1 MSMQSTLDEILTRAV
16 ADQSIAGAVAM
27 VGQRKGLLY
36 EGAAGVRAAGLP
48 AAMTT
53 NSTAWLASLSKV
65 VTTVAVMQ
73 CVERG
78 LLDLDAPAANIC
90 PTLGTLQVRERFDE
104 DGQPVLRAPKSPITL
119 RQLLSHSSG
128 LGYELFHPD
137 VRRELEQSG
146 KDNVLSGTRA
156 TLERALVADPGS
168 AWVYSIG
175 IDWAGLMLEAVTGK
189 RLGDYLQAELFTPL
203 GMTDTGF
210 TLSAEQAARRASLH
224 ARTPDGGLQP
234 IPFELPPE
242 PEVQMGGHAL
252 FGSAPDYM
260 KFMRMLLNDGTLE
273 GAQILKPSTVAE
285 MRRNQIGALDMTPI
299 PTAMPDFSFPVN
311 LHPDTPCKFGLGGLV
326 NTDTTP
332 QGRAAGSYAWVG
344 LSNIYFWVDPT
355 NDITGIVLTQ
365 SLPFFDPAVVKVVNS
380 FERAVYDAASKP

>member
-1 MSMQSTLDEILTRAV
+1 MRMQLVLDQILTRAV
-16 ADQSIAGAVAM
+16 ANQSIAGAVAM

-36 EGAAGVRAAGLP
+36 EGAAGVRAVGLP

-252 FGSAPDYM
+252 FGTAPDYM
-260 KFMRMLLNDGTLE
+260 RFMRMLLNDGSLDGVE
-273 GAQILKPSTVAE
+273 ILKPATVAD

-311 LHPDTPCKFGLGGLV
+311 LHPDTSCKFGLGGLI
-326 NTDTTP
+326 NTETTP

-365 SLPFFDPAVVKVVNS
+365 SLPFFDPTVVKVVND
-380 FERAVYDAASKP
+380 FERAVYDTTSKP

>member
-1 MSMQSTLDEILTRAV
+1 MSMQSVLDEILARAV

-104 DGQPVLRAPKSPITL
+104 DGQPVLRAPESPITL

-175 IDWAGLMLEAVTGK
+175 IDWAGLMLEAATGK

-260 KFMRMLLNDGTLE
+260 KFMRMLLNDGSLDGVE
-273 GAQILKPSTVAE
+273 ILKPATVAD

-311 LHPDTPCKFGLGGLV
+311 LHPDTPCKFGLGGLI
-326 NTDTTP
+326 NTETTP

-365 SLPFFDPAVVKVVNS
+365 SLPFFDPAVVKVVNE

>member
-1 MSMQSTLDEILTRAV
+1 MSMQSVLDEILTRAV

-210 TLSAEQAARRASLH
+210 TLSAEQTARRASMH
-224 ARTPDGGLQP
+224 ARMPDGGLQP
-234 IPFELPPE
+234 MPFELPPQ

-252 FGSAPDYM
+252 FGTAPDYM
-260 KFMRMLLNDGTLE
+260 RLMRMLLNDGTLD
-273 GAQILKPSTVAE
+273 GATLLKPATVAE
-285 MRRNQIGALDMTPI
+285 MRGNQIGDLNMTPI
-299 PTAMPDFSFPVN
+299 PTAMPDFSHPVN
-311 LHPDTPCKFGLGGLV
+311 LHPETACKFGLGGLV
-326 NTDTTP
+326 NTQATP
-332 QGRAAGSYAWVG
+332 EGRAAGSYAWVG

-355 NDITGIVLTQ
+355 RDITAIFLSQ
-365 SLPFFDPAVVKVVNS
+365 SLPFFDPAVVEVVRR
-380 FERAVYDAASKP
+380 FERAVYQAR